1 MNDQRACGC
10 GCTGELPTPVP
21 SYNPSGLSAIRY
33 RAGTHG
39 RFLASM
45 LRRLAAQPALDGLR
59 TREPD
64 DPAIALLDC
73 WALVG
78 DVLTFYTERYAQ
90 EGYLPTATEQE
101 SLVRLGRLV
110 GYRPRPPLG
119 AGGFLAYALDPGSSA
134 VIPAGSQVKSVPAQ
148 GQQPQTFETSEDLAA
163 GAAWNSLGVRLTA
176 PPLLT
181 MDSAGGSDR
190 FTLVGAGLNLRPGDR
205 ILAVFGTSGAPAMRV
220 VAKSTPDFPAGRTV
234 VDLVVPSPAD
244 PIAEAGLALAIARR
258 GAPPGALYG
267 PLQQALGLASDGLHV
282 ASAGYDAVATA
293 SRLVAEG
300 LAFAAVRPDPSL
312 TDWLDSDVAD
322 AVRKLRVALTTI
334 AAQQRRSPPEVEYL
348 RRLGTE
354 LTCPGSSSSELGP
367 SPECERATALVA
379 TVSVLPALR
388 RPPSRPPSAGRYL
401 TPAIGDLFD
410 PASDAVPRL
419 LAAADPR
426 LATGIHQAWIT
437 QQIAAPRSVS
447 GLQVL
452 RVKTRPLP
460 PPPTSSHPTP
470 LSAAA
475 DPNAGRQILLEGA
488 QDSVLPGGW
497 LAVERAGSPTR
508 IVAGVVS
515 VAQLRIPAIPVK
527 DAPPVTTPATLVTLD
542 TAWYDS
548 TTPPTEAQYAEFTVW
563 AAGEDVVLADEPLV
577 DDVAGDRIELD
588 GVYSGLRPGRR
599 LVVTG
604 ERTDVPGVTGVQGSE
619 LTMLAAVQQAVNPQT
634 GGDTVHA
641 TLQLATPLAY
651 MYKRGTVTIHGNV
664 VPATQGETRSE
675 ALGSGDA
682 GLAGQVFPL
691 RQVSATAPLTYL
703 PDSSP
708 AGAAPELTVRVDG
721 VRWHPSDDLTAL
733 GPLDH
738 EYTLAEQAGAG
749 AVTFGDGVHGSRLP
763 TGVEN
768 VQGTYRVGAGADGNL
783 LPDRITQL
791 VSRPLG
797 VGSVTN
803 PLPSTGGADA
813 DGPSDTQAGIPLRAK
828 ALDRLVSV
836 RDYADF
842 ARARPGIGRAV
853 AAHLYDGRH
862 EVVHVTVAGVDDVP
876 LDVTDPLLTGLGE
889 AFAAAGDPS
898 LPVRVDVRQLVL
910 LVLSAG
916 IKVAPD
922 YSYDLVEPAVRAAVL
937 GVVGFA
943 ARDLAQPAYLSRV
956 LTAMQAVPGVDY
968 VDVDVFGGIRADAD
982 PLALLGLVQAL
993 QGVAD
998 AVDAQ
1003 AATRVRTTYRVDHDP
1018 MGDPDTLTSIAL
1030 RHGVS
1035 VAQLVA
1041 RNPGL
1046 QSVQLTMPLSQ
1057 SDPGQLLV
1065 IEEGIR
1071 PAQLALMS
1079 PDLPETLI
1087 LRRIP

>member
-1 MNDQRACGC
+1 M
-10 GCTGELPTPVP
+10 
-21 SYNPSGLSAIRY
+21 
-33 RAGTHG
+33 
-39 RFLASM
+39 
-45 LRRLAAQPALDGLR
+45 
-59 TREPD
+59 
-64 DPAIALLDC
+64 
-73 WALVG
+73 
-78 DVLTFYTERYAQ
+78 LTFYTERYAQ
-90 EGYLPTATEQE
+90 EGYLPTATEPE
-101 SLVRLGRLV
+101 SLVPLGQLV

-148 GQQPQTFETSEDLAA
+148 GQQPQTFETSEDLVAD
-163 GAAWNSLGVRLTA
+163 AAWNSLGVRLTA

-181 MDSAGGSDR
+181 VDSAESSDR
-190 FTLVGAGLNLRPGDR
+190 FTLVGSGLNLRPGDR
-205 ILAVFGTSGAPAMRV
+205 ILAVFGTSGDPAVRV

-234 VDLVVPSPAD
+234 LDLVVPSPAD

-258 GAPPGALYG
+258 GAPPGALNS
-267 PLQQALGLASDGLHV
+267 PLQQALGLASNELHV

-312 TDWLDSDVAD
+312 TDWLDGDVAD

-334 AAQQRRSPPEVEYL
+334 AAQQRRSLPEVEYL

-401 TPAIGDLFD
+401 DPAIEDLFD
-410 PASDAVPRL
+410 PASDTVPRL

-460 PPPTSSHPTP
+460 PPPTSSSHPTP
-470 LSAAA
+470 PSA
-475 DPNAGRQILLEGA
+475 DPDAGKQILLEGA
-488 QDSVLPGGW
+488 QDGVLPGGW

-515 VAQLRIPAIPVK
+515 VAQLRIPAIPVQG
-527 DAPPVTTPATLVTLD
+527 APPVTTPATLVTLD
-542 TAWYDS
+542 TVWYTS
-548 TTPPTEAQYAEFTVW
+548 TTPPTDAQYAEFTVW
-563 AAGEDVVLADEPLV
+563 VAGEDVVLADEPLV

-604 ERTDVPGVTGVQGSE
+604 ERTDVPGVTGVRGSE
-619 LTMLAAVQQAVNPQT
+619 LTMLAAVQQAVNPRT

-651 MYKRGTVTIHGNV
+651 MYKRGTVTIYGNV
-664 VPATQGETRSE
+664 VVATQGETRSE

-682 GLAGQVFPL
+682 GLAGQIFPL
-691 RQVSATAPLTYL
+691 RQVSATAPLTYV

-708 AGAAPELTVRVDG
+708 AGAAPELTVRADG

-738 EYTLAEQAGAG
+738 GYALVERAGAA

-768 VQGTYRVGAGADGNL
+768 VLGTYRVGAGASGNL
-783 LPDRITQL
+783 PPDRITQL

-813 DGPSDTQAGIPLRAK
+813 DGPQDTQAGIPLRAK

-853 AAHLYDGRH
+853 AAHLYEGRH

-876 LDVTDPLLTGLGE
+876 LDVTDPLLTSLGE

-922 YSYDLVEPAVRAAVL
+922 YSFDLVEPAVRAAVL
-937 GVVGFA
+937 GVLGFA

-1003 AATRVRTTYRVDHDP
+1003 PATRVRTTYRVDHDP

-1046 QSVQLTMPLSQ
+1046 RSVRLTVPLSK

-1087 LRRIP
+1087 LRRIL

>member
-1 MNDQRACGC
+1 MNDQKACDCGC
-10 GCTGELPTPVP
+10 GCTGKLPTPVP
-21 SYNPSGLSAIRY
+21 SYNPPGLSAIRY

-78 DVLTFYTERYAQ
+78 DVLTFYSERYAQ

-101 SLVRLGRLV
+101 SLVLLGRLV
-110 GYRPRPPLG
+110 GYRPRPALG

-134 VIPAGSQVKSVPAQ
+134 VIPTGSQVKSVPAQ
-148 GQQPQTFETSEDLAA
+148 GQQPQTFETSEDLVAD
-163 GAAWNSLGVRLTA
+163 AAWNSLGVRLTA

-181 MDSAGGSDR
+181 VDSAESSDR
-190 FTLVGAGLNLRPGDR
+190 FTLVGSGLNLRPGDR
-205 ILAVFGTSGAPAMRV
+205 ILAVFGTSGAPTMRV

-244 PIAEAGLALAIARR
+244 PIAEANLALAIARR
-258 GAPPGALYG
+258 AAPPGAQNS
-267 PLQQALGLASDGLHV
+267 PLLQALDLASNELHA
-282 ASAGYDAVATA
+282 ASVGYDGVATA

-300 LAFAAVRPDPSL
+300 LAFSAVRPAPSL
-312 TDWLDSDVAD
+312 TDWLDGAVAD
-322 AVRKLRVALTTI
+322 TVRKLRVALTTI
-334 AAQQRRSPPEVEYL
+334 AAQQRRSLPEVEYL

-388 RPPSRPPSAGRYL
+388 RPPSQPPSAGRYL
-401 TPAIGDLFD
+401 DPALGDLFG

-426 LATGIHQAWIT
+426 LATGIHQAWTT

-460 PPPTSSHPTP
+460 PPPTSS
-470 LSAAA
+470 AGA
-475 DPNAGRQILLEGA
+475 DPNAGKQILLEGA
-488 QDSVLPGGW
+488 QDGVLPGGW
-497 LAVERAGSPTR
+497 LVVERAGSPTR
-508 IVAGVVS
+508 IVAAVVS
-515 VAQLRIPAIPVK
+515 VAQLRIPAIPVQG
-527 DAPPVTTPATLVTLD
+527 APPVTTPATLVTLD
-542 TAWYDS
+542 RVWYTS
-548 TTPPTEAQYAEFTVW
+548 TTPPTNAQFAEFTVW

-604 ERTDVPGVTGVQGSE
+604 ERTDVPGVTGVRGSE

-641 TLQLATPLAY
+641 TLQLPTPLAY
-651 MYKRGTVTIHGNV
+651 MYKRDTVTIHGNV

-682 GLAGQVFPL
+682 GLASQVFPL

-721 VRWHPSDDLTAL
+721 VRWHPSDDLSAL

-738 EYTLAEQAGAG
+738 GYTLVEREGA
-749 AVTFGDGVHGSRLP
+749 AAATFGDGVHGSRLP

-768 VQGTYRVGAGADGNL
+768 VRGTYRVGTGASGNL
-783 LPDRITQL
+783 PPDRITQL

-813 DGPSDTQAGIPLRAK
+813 DGPQDTRAGIPLRAK
-828 ALDRLVSV
+828 ALDRLVSA
-836 RDYADF
+836 RDYADL

-910 LVLSAG
+910 IALSAG

-937 GVVGFA
+937 GVLGFA

-968 VDVDVFGGIRADAD
+968 VDVDVFGRIPADAD
-982 PLALLGLVQAL
+982 PLALLGLLQAL
-993 QGVAD
+993 QGVTD

-1003 AATRVRTTYRVDHDP
+1003 PATRVRTTYRVDHDP
-1018 MGDPDTLTSIAL
+1018 MGNPDNLTSIAL

-1046 QSVQLTMPLSQ
+1046 KSVQLTVPLSQ